1 MDTFVDS
8 SWYFYR
14 YCDSKNDEVP
24 FDVEKVNYWTPVDF
38 YSGGVEHAI
47 LHLIYSR
54 FFSRVFSDLG
64 LVSHTEPFTRLLT
77 QGMVLRHG
85 AVMSKSKGNVVDPD
99 EMLAKYGADAL
110 RLYEMFVAPP
120 EKEIE
125 WNDSGLEG
133 SARFLARV
141 WRLVMSSIEQLD
153 LETSPSMEGALDQLS
168 REEQV
173 LRRKTHETIRRV
185 SHDIDPRVHL
195 NTVISALMEL
205 VNGMYV
211 FRHQLDE
218 AQVVRPERVA
228 VLKEAIEA
236 LVLMLAPFTPH
247 LSEELWEAL
256 GHNDGTVAA
265 GWPSFDPAAAQA
277 EQIVIPVQVN
287 GRVRGRLTV
296 SADISEQELQES
308 ALQDESVKAHTV
320 GKEIKRVIVVVGKL
334 VNVVAR

>member
-1 MDTFVDS
+1 
-8 SWYFYR
+8 
-14 YCDSKNDEVP
+14 
-24 FDVEKVNYWTPVDF
+24 
-38 YSGGVEHAI
+38 
-47 LHLIYSR
+47 
-54 FFSRVFSDLG
+54 
-64 LVSHTEPFTRLLT
+64 
-77 QGMVLRHG
+77 
-85 AVMSKSKGNVVDPD
+85 
-99 EMLAKYGADAL
+99 
-110 RLYEMFVAPP
+110 MFVAPP